1 MKKIIGLLSL
11 VALFTIMACSN
22 DKPAE
27 VKKEV
32 IVVPSAPAT
41 VPDKNTVITL
51 DKNGVKVT
59 TQKVDVTINPGKKKN

>member
-32 IVVPSAPAT
+32 IVVPSALAT